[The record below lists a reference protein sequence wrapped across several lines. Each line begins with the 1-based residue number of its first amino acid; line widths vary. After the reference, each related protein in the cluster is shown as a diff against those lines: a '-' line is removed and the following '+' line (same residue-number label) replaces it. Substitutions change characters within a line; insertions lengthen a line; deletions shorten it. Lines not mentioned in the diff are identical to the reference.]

1 MKISANDVSDT
12 FGLGSLS
19 LLLLFW
25 LVVTSTNS
33 VELAD
38 TVSTNFELP
47 SFASTTISVAIIFA
61 LHAYG
66 KALILIGDFFSKPKL
81 LSVLKILVEL
91 DSVARESDQR
101 LGEKFRKWITFIE
114 GVVGLFAVGLLFQ
127 SLLVALLILNG
138 EGNWDVYAFI
148 WI

>member
-1 MKISANDVSDT
+1 MENMKISANDVSDT

-101 LGEKFRKWITFIE
+101 LGEKKIQKMDHFYRRGGWTFCSWFAFSEPPRGITN
-114 GVVGLFAVGLLFQ
+114 
-127 SLLVALLILNG
+127 S
-138 EGNWDVYAFI
+138 
-148 WI
+148 